1 MPANFKTFEAQS
13 RLLAA
18 VIAAHPGLK
27 LDYKGKSASS
37 VFISSFQLH
46 DPSPPS
52 RCSTPSFVSY
62 SSAYRPVGERK
73 VVSRTTGLIGVSHFS
88 TLWFRHDYV
97 GHGAPLPTRQEAS
110 RGASHAR

>member
-37 VFISSFQLH
+37 VFILSFQLH
-46 DPSPPS
+46 DPSPLPLFYSLFCFLLFCLSSCRRTES
-52 RCSTPSFVSY
+52 RV
-62 SSAYRPVGERK
+62 
-73 VVSRTTGLIGVSHFS
+73 
-88 TLWFRHDYV
+88 
-97 GHGAPLPTRQEAS
+97 
-110 RGASHAR
+110 